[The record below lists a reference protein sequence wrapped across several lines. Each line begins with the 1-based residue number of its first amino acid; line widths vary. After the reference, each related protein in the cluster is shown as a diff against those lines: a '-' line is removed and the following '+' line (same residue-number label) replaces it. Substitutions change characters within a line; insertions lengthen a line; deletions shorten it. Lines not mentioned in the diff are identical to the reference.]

1 MSNNDNRKRHKTEGA
16 ACADELALAPQSREE
31 YLAGVLQQI
40 EAFDEKLGEL
50 EGDMESSGWDDIS
63 DFRGRLDDL
72 RTKLRAL
79 RSQADELETVLDPV
93 WPGAYEEM
101 EESLSGVA
109 GEVEDLA
116 SGLSLVLPE

>member
-63 DFRGRLDDL
+63 DFRARLDDL

>member
-101 EESLSGVA
+101 EESLTGVA

>member
-40 EAFDEKLGEL
+40 EAFGEKLGEL

-63 DFRGRLDDL
+63 DFRARLDDL

>member
-1 MSNNDNRKRHKTEGA
+1 MANHDNKKRTAKRGA
-16 ACADELALAPQSREE
+16 ACADGSALTQQSREE
-31 YLAGVLQQI
+31 YIAGVVQQL
-40 EAFDEKLGEL
+40 EAFEEKLGEL
-50 EGDMESSGWDDIS
+50 ETDMESSGWDDIS

>member
-63 DFRGRLDDL
+63 DFRARLDDL

-79 RSQADELETVLDPV
+79 RSQADELETVADPV

-101 EESLSGVA
+101 EESLAGVA
-109 GEVEDLA
+109 GEIEGLA

>member
-16 ACADELALAPQSREE
+16 ACADELALAPQSRDE

-63 DFRGRLDDL
+63 DFRARLDDL